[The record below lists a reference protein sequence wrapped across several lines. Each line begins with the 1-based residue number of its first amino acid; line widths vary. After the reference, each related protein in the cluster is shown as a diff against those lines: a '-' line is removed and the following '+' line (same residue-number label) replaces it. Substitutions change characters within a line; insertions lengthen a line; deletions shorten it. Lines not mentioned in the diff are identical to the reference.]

1 MVANKE
7 TLYTEYNNM
16 KKDIQNNLN
25 VLNRKLPIEIYSHKY
40 NYLFYNARS
49 TFDTLYIFDSQ
60 IVPIVDDMMEKAIKI
75 HRKELDFEET
85 RVKLSEDIAE
95 KFLYPYINKDKNAD
109 SYTETKTE

>member
-25 VLNRKLPIEIYSHKY
+25 VLNKKLPIEIYIHKY
-40 NYLFYNARS
+40 YYLFYNARS
-49 TFDTLYIFDSQ
+49 TFDTLYTFDSK
-60 IVPIVDDMMEKAIKI
+60 IVPIIDHVMEKAIKI

-85 RVKLSEDIAE
+85 RVKLAEDIAE
-95 KFLYPYINKDKNAD
+95 KFLYPYIDRDKNAD
-109 SYTETKTE
+109 SNTETKTE